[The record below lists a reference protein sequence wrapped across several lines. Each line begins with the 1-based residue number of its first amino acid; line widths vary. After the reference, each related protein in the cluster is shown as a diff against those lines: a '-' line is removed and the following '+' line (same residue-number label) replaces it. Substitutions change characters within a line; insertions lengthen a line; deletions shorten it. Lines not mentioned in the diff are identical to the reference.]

1 MDIWS
6 CLSINEVFYLH
17 DLDEDTLLYI
27 YSPTLVDIGLLKINN
42 KYSNLD
48 ISTNFKKASYL

>member
-1 MDIWS
+1 MK
-6 CLSINEVFYLH
+6 FYLQ
-17 DLDEDTLLYI
+17 DLDEDTLLYT

-42 KYSNLD
+42 KYLNLD